1 MNYQKGGDPFAP
13 SRSTLRIEKAAAKA
27 RGEAFAAF
35 MASPLDGALEASWM
49 AALG

>member
-13 SRSTLRIEKAAAKA
+13 SRSTLRLAKAAEKA

-35 MASPLDGALEASWM
+35 MASPLNADLEAAWM

>member
-13 SRSTLRIEKAAAKA
+13 SLTTARIEAAAEKA

>member
-13 SRSTLRIEKAAAKA
+13 SRSTLRLAKAAEKA

-35 MASPLDGALEASWM
+35 MASPLGIEEWM
-49 AALG
+49 AACR